1 MTFES
6 TKCKELSDAN
16 GNFVPSFQCR
26 IMKAFLVVFKIV
38 SWDLKIPAIP
48 CYVVGEL
55 GPLMV
60 FIPKAFGTLPVD
72 YFVCHNQGAPA
83 LPGHN

>member
-6 TKCKELSDAN
+6 TKCRELSDAN

-26 IMKAFLVVFKIV
+26 IMKAFLDVFKIV
-38 SWDLKIPAIP
+38 SWDLKVPAVP

-55 GPLMV
+55 GPWMV

-72 YFVCHNQGAPA
+72 YFVCHN
-83 LPGHN
+83 